1 MYARKYMIC
10 SFKNN
15 RLSGYS
21 FMKSCRII
29 FPLIVLMFFSL
40 FSGSL
45 YAADRLIEKVIF
57 HGKDGNR
64 ESVVFHL
71 NGPWLPKAFALKGDN
86 PRVVFDFMDTRLS
99 RSVPLSI
106 DTKGTMI
113 RKIRTGRHSNK
124 SRVVLDL
131 ATDGVFSFDQQFDKT
146 GNVLTIQLFSAKES
160 EKKER
165 KIVEETVVEEGSV
178 VSVTDEKPTE
188 QEVVA
193 PAPLVVQDQKKE
205 EMETVVVE
213 ESPVVAEKKAT
224 TAPDPLLVDVSFEN
238 TSSKGEMIL
247 FKLNGFYPPTVR
259 GKEDGTPLVVC
270 TFTGTRLGQNVVK
283 EQLIQGEYIQRVSIK
298 QMNDPELIE
307 VTMELVPDN
316 NYDLQQVFFKEDNLF
331 VVIVNTYDNRE
342 KSKE

>member
-1 MYARKYMIC
+1 MYARKYMIS

-21 FMKSCRII
+21 FMKSRRIV
-29 FPLIVLMFFSL
+29 FSLIVLIFFSL
-40 FSGSL
+40 FSGSVH
-45 YAADRLIEKVIF
+45 AGDGLIEKIIF
-57 HGKDGNR
+57 NEKDGSL

-71 NGPWLPKAFALKGDN
+71 NGPGLPKAFALKGDN
-86 PRVVFDFMDTRLS
+86 PRVVFDFMDTSFS
-99 RSVPLSI
+99 RSVPSFI

-131 ATDGVFSFDQQFDKT
+131 ARDGVFSFDQQFDET
-146 GNVLTIQLFSAKES
+146 NNVLTIRVFSAKKS
-160 EKKER
+160 KKKEE
-165 KIVEETVVEEGSV
+165 IIAEEAVVEESSV

-193 PAPLVVQDQKKE
+193 PVPLVVQDQTKE
-205 EMETVVVE
+205 VIDTVVVE
-213 ESPVVAEKKAT
+213 ESPVAVEKKV
-224 TAPDPLLVDVSFEN
+224 TALADPLLVDVSFEN

-270 TFTGTRLGQNVVK
+270 TFTGTRLGEDVVK
-283 EQLIQGEYIQRVSIK
+283 EQSIQGEYIQRVSIK
-298 QMNDPELIE
+298 QMSEPDLIE

-331 VVIVNTYDNRE
+331 VVIVNTYDSGE
-342 KSKE
+342 KAKE

>member
-29 FPLIVLMFFSL
+29 FSLTVLIVFSL

-45 YAADRLIEKVIF
+45 HAADGLIEKVIF

-86 PRVVFDFMDTRLS
+86 PRVVFDFMGTKLG
-99 RSVPLSI
+99 RSVPSAI
-106 DTKGTMI
+106 DTQGTMI

-131 ATDGVFSFDQQFDKT
+131 VTDGVFSFDQQFDET
-146 GNVLTIQLFSAKES
+146 SNVLTIQLFSADVP
-160 EKKER
+160 EKRNE
-165 KIVEETVVEEGSV
+165 KIVEEAIVEESSV
-178 VSVTDEKPTE
+178 VIIEDKKPTE

-193 PAPLVVQDQKKE
+193 PSPLVVQEQEKKVV
-205 EMETVVVE
+205 ETVVVE
-213 ESPVVAEKKAT
+213 ESPLPAEKEKLT
-224 TAPDPLLVDVSFEN
+224 LSDPLLVDVSFEN

-247 FKLNGFYPPTVR
+247 FKLNGFYPPTVK
-259 GKEDGTPLVVC
+259 GKEDGTPHVVC
-270 TFTGTRLGQNVVK
+270 TFTGTRLGKNVVK
-283 EQLIQGEYIQRVSIK
+283 EQLIQGEYIQRVSIQ
-298 QMNDPELIE
+298 QMKDPDLIE
-307 VTMELVPDN
+307 VTLELMPDN

-331 VVIVNTYDNRE
+331 VVIVNTYDNEE